1 MACDVIILIFLLY
14 DVPVRRICAHSIIY
28 FITFWHSGFDL
39 ITNRSGHRA
48 SISPSWF
55 GREDLAVGDSVLEI
69 AEVIS
74 VNLVNAELRLKRCER
89 DTFVNNS
96 FESDAICL
104 SYMVPQLLE
113 LSRTLTKVWSDQP
126 AALSYVTGND
136 VTKVAVRC
144 HWLAASYNLWLSRS
158 ASQLHDIRDAET
170 AALQNIEA
178 AIACFAKFGD
188 DSCSVQTP
196 HLVSPSRSGMHWRE
210 LSTSTLSSYQNDLQA
225 SFVVSRARQQYQE
238 LQLDDRSLS
247 TVESIEL
254 TPEEATSVRMIAS
267 ELLGRYGVQYEGL
280 GGKHEELISDFL
292 KYHNAEI
299 EALLPSFGSEFS
311 AASQGEGE
319 SLPSQ
324 KWKQLWNAAALTSLQ
339 WKEMASARD
348 ASLLTLLTACA
359 QSRVDAFEIH
369 ASLLSGLALVTL
381 DQSEQYM
388 TQRRGEKISSTQQ
401 NTPNDRGG
409 ADSSDGFFSDSDD
422 DLPGGNGNNNQRLE
436 MIEEEK
442 ALFISR
448 LFIEKLAE
456 LITLCPDAD
465 LANQYA
471 SSVSFQQL
479 LHKAIVL
486 SSGKHE
492 SSSTQIELVESPPK
506 VEVLNSISYVVAALF
521 DKLEGRYESTHKELS
536 ARVFKSLVE
545 VTVRLRKSFPILVRS
560 KSKSTSQQQRIRRS
574 QHQAACSAYA
584 SFVATV
590 GSDIARLLS
599 LNPSLL
605 YSDGDLQESHLISSI
620 VSTDDQNVEVAF
632 DSSLT
637 MATSLPAAYQRDFSI
652 VVKYVD
658 SLLWFWKY
666 IINADVIGGSRD
678 MPASHPGVAPAS
690 IIHRTTAR
698 TLIVPIASSIVALC
712 GAIGSG
718 ERSIVARL
726 FLSSHNKE
734 SEEFLATMSE
744 YCDTDDSANA
754 WFSDDDGSG
763 SEDGSRQGR
772 PDTLSSRCLLKMIL
786 QSVQCCGLIF
796 SGISEKLACSSP
808 KALFLRAAVDHG
820 PLLPVVTVRT
830 LTKFADVLLTVFG
843 SNQADRRG
851 AVWAEQYPHSTR
863 STGHQLDALLHKA
876 YRCLHGFTLTSQG
889 NPQNSDLAFPVMSIG
904 SQLDSTRFRFY
915 PPESTQKAAQLYRCI
930 RRAYPTKGRRS
941 PPKTALEC
949 VAAALPRAEETQ
961 KSKAIREFVYS
972 RLSSPTLQSD
982 GGDSVSSKDPD
993 SVTLLPQF
1001 PTWVLTDDDEEEG
1014 GQNNSAAISME
1025 QSGNP
1030 PPHLDLSSLSSPV
1043 QVSVDANEE
1052 VRLVRKGICEEMAQG
1067 ALPRLSGSGG
1077 LTSEV
1082 AGSRGKDQTKSES
1095 VERESTA
1102 RYEREICEKFTAI
1115 LDYLCYEPTD
1125 ADIWY
1130 RLGLLLS
1137 FKADI
1142 ICDRLTMPR
1151 DKAQQ
1156 DLSGICVP
1164 KAEPKGEELLPL
1176 SQLIEKQLAEDEMKR
1191 GERVVLLG
1199 TNLFPYIDHP
1209 WATLSS
1215 LRSCSKAVKVYCSDE
1230 MSGNSSAERQ
1240 DRIAFDEIEAMFD
1253 NGDFVGWQRAWG
1265 GLFVSAT
1272 SDMMKKCFITAHY
1285 LSLQDK
1291 YLSDEK
1297 DELCYEVAEQ
1307 FATSCY
1313 AELMGGTSYGYP
1325 MQKMTNIHRRRL
1337 ARESRAYF
1345 QAAIDFAASRKL
1357 DENIHDL
1364 YFMIAKCEEKIAK
1377 TLAGEAFSQLPIPIV
1392 AEDGCPNGREY
1403 ERMLLCAL
1411 ERYVLLAPFVPT
1423 TVKFAH
1429 YCYFFIT
1436 NFLLL
1441 PSLAL
1446 QTLAKLCNFVSRN
1459 EEG

>member
-1 MACDVIILIFLLY
+1 MECFCANSLGFNDLIHRF
-14 DVPVRRICAHSIIY
+14 H
-28 FITFWHSGFDL
+28 WHSGFEL
-39 ITNRSGHRA
+39 IASRCGHRG

-55 GREDLAVGDSVLEI
+55 GKEDFTVGDSPREI

-74 VNLVNAELRLKRCER
+74 INLVNAELRLKRCER
-89 DTFVNNS
+89 ETFANNS
-96 FESDAICL
+96 FEGDAICL
-104 SYMVPQLLE
+104 SYMVPQLLK
-113 LSRTLTKVWSDQP
+113 LSCTLTESWSDESF
-126 AALSYVTGND
+126 SYITSDD
-136 VTKVAVRC
+136 VSKVRIRC

-158 ASQLHDIRDAET
+158 ASQLRDIRDAET
-170 AALQNIEA
+170 AALQNIDA

-188 DSCSVQTP
+188 SSCSVQTP

-210 LSTSTLSSYQNDLQA
+210 LSTLTLSSYQNELQA

-238 LQLDDRSLS
+238 LKLDEHSLS
-247 TVESIEL
+247 TVGAVEL
-254 TPEEATSVRMIAS
+254 TPEEATTVQTIAS

-299 EALLPSFGSEFS
+299 EALLPSFGSES
-311 AASQGEGE
+311 SDTSRVESE

-324 KWKQLWNAAALTSLQ
+324 KWKQLWNVAALTPFQ

-348 ASLLTLLTACA
+348 TCLLSILTACA
-359 QSRVDAFEIH
+359 QNRVDAFKIY

-381 DQSEQYM
+381 DQFDQHT
-388 TQRRGEKISSTQQ
+388 TQRRGDKISSTLQ
-401 NTPNDRGG
+401 NPSNDRGG

-422 DLPGGNGNNNQRLE
+422 DLPGGNDNNNRRLE
-436 MIEEEK
+436 MIQEEK

-465 LANQYA
+465 LAKEYA
-471 SSVSFQQL
+471 SSVFFRQL

-486 SSGKHE
+486 SSGKHD

-521 DKLEGRYESTHKELS
+521 DKLEGRHESAHMDLS
-536 ARVFKSLVE
+536 ACVFKSLIE

-560 KSKSTSQQQRIRRS
+560 KSRNNAQQQRIRRS

-584 SFVATV
+584 SFIATV
-590 GSDIARLLS
+590 GSDISRLLS
-599 LNPSLL
+599 LNPSVL
-605 YSDGDLQESHLISSI
+605 YSDGDLQESHLIASI
-620 VSTDDQNVEVAF
+620 VVTDDHNIEEAS
-632 DSSLT
+632 DSSLA
-637 MATSLPAAYQRDFSI
+637 MGTSPMPPLKRDFSI

-678 MPASHPGVAPAS
+678 MPASHPGVVPAS

-698 TLIVPIASSIVALC
+698 TLIVPIASSIIALC

-718 ERSIVARL
+718 ERSFVAQL

-734 SEEFLATMSE
+734 SDEFLATMSE

-763 SEDGSRQGR
+763 SEDGSKQGG

-808 KALFLRAAVDHG
+808 KALFLRASVYHG

-851 AVWAEQYPHSTR
+851 AVWAEQYPYSAR
-863 STGHQLDALLHKA
+863 STGHQLDTLLHKA
-876 YRCLHGFTLTSQG
+876 YRCLHGFTLTTQGSSQS
-889 NPQNSDLAFPVMSIG
+889 SDLAFPVMSIG
-904 SQLDSTRFRFY
+904 SQLDSTKFHFY
-915 PPESTQKAAQLYRCI
+915 PPESTQKAAQMYRCI

-941 PPKTALEC
+941 PPKNALEC

-961 KSKAIREFVYS
+961 KSKAIREFVFS

-1001 PTWVLTDDDEEEG
+1001 PSWVLTDEEEG
-1014 GQNNSAAISME
+1014 GQNSSATISTE
-1025 QSGNP
+1025 QSSNQP
-1030 PPHLDLSSLSSPV
+1030 PDMDLSLLSSAV
-1043 QVSVDANEE
+1043 QVSVDAIEE
-1052 VRLVRKGICEEMAQG
+1052 VRFVRKGICEEMAQG
-1067 ALPRLSGSGG
+1067 ALPRMSGSGG

-1082 AGSRGKDQTKSES
+1082 VGSREKDQTKSES
-1095 VERESTA
+1095 AERESTA
-1102 RYEREICEKFTAI
+1102 RYERELCEKFTAI

-1125 ADIWY
+1125 ADSWY

-1142 ICDRLTMPR
+1142 ICDRLTKPR
-1151 DKAQQ
+1151 DKVQQ
-1156 DLSGICVP
+1156 DQSGICIP
-1164 KAEPKGEELLPL
+1164 KTEPKGEELLPL
-1176 SQLIEKQLAEDEMKR
+1176 PQLIEKQLAEDEIKR

-1199 TNLFPYIDHP
+1199 SNLSPFIHHP

-1215 LRSCSKAVKVYCSDE
+1215 LRSCSKAVKDYCSGSASTE
-1230 MSGNSSAERQ
+1230 ELSGNSSEERQ
-1240 DRIAFDEIEAMFD
+1240 DRASFDEIEAMFE

-1285 LSLQDK
+1285 LSLQEK

-1345 QAAIDFAASRKL
+1345 RAAIDFAASRKL

-1377 TLAGEAFSQLPIPIV
+1377 TLAGEAFSQQPIPIV
-1392 AEDGCPNGREY
+1392 AEEDCPTGREY

-1411 ERYVLLAPFVPT
+1411 ERYILLAPLVPT
-1423 TVKFAH
+1423 TA
-1429 YCYFFIT
+1429 
-1436 NFLLL
+1436 NFGHCT
-1441 PSLAL
+1441 SY
-1446 QTLAKLCNFVSRN
+1446 
-1459 EEG
+1459 

>member
-1 MACDVIILIFLLY
+1 MEYICSNSLEFNDLIHHFHL
-14 DVPVRRICAHSIIY
+14 
-28 FITFWHSGFDL
+28 HSGFDL
-39 ITNRSGHRA
+39 IVNRCGHLG

-55 GREDLAVGDSVLEI
+55 GKEDFTVGDSVREI
-69 AEVIS
+69 AEVIAM
-74 VNLVNAELRLKRCER
+74 NLVNAELRLKRCEKE
-89 DTFVNNS
+89 TFANNS
-96 FESDAICL
+96 FEGDGICL
-104 SYMVPQLLE
+104 SYMVPQLLK
-113 LSRTLTKVWSDQP
+113 LSRTLTESWSDES
-126 AALSYVTGND
+126 ASLSYVTSDD
-136 VTKVAVRC
+136 VTKIALRC

-158 ASQLHDIRDAET
+158 ASELQDIRDAET
-170 AALQNIEA
+170 AALQNIDA
-178 AIACFAKFGD
+178 AIACLAKFGD

-210 LSTSTLSSYQNDLQA
+210 LSTLTLSSYQNELQA

-238 LQLDDRSLS
+238 LKLDDRLLS
-247 TVESIEL
+247 TVGAVGL
-254 TPEEATSVRMIAS
+254 TPAEETSVQTIAS

-280 GGKHEELISDFL
+280 GGKHEELVSDFL

-299 EALLPSFGSEFS
+299 EALLPSFGSVS
-311 AASQGEGE
+311 SDTSRVEGE

-324 KWKQLWNAAALTSLQ
+324 KWKRLWNVAALTSLQ
-339 WKEMASARD
+339 WKEMLSARD
-348 ASLLTLLTACA
+348 TSLLTILTACA
-359 QSRVDAFEIH
+359 QNRVDAFKIY

-381 DQSEQYM
+381 DQFEQYM
-388 TQRRGEKISSTQQ
+388 TQRRGDKTSSTLQ
-401 NTPNDRGG
+401 NPLSDRGG

-422 DLPGGNGNNNQRLE
+422 DLPGAPGGNGNTNPR
-436 MIEEEK
+436 IEIIQEEK
-442 ALFISR
+442 AIFISR

-465 LANQYA
+465 LAREYA
-471 SSVSFQQL
+471 SSVSFRQL

-521 DKLEGRYESTHKELS
+521 DKLEDRYESAHKDLS
-536 ARVFKSLVE
+536 ACVFRSLVE

-560 KSKSTSQQQRIRRS
+560 KSKGNAQQQRIRRS

-584 SFVATV
+584 SFIATV
-590 GSDIARLLS
+590 GSDISRLLS
-599 LNPSLL
+599 LNPSIL

-620 VSTDDQNVEVAF
+620 VVTDDNNVEEAS
-632 DSSLT
+632 DLSLA
-637 MATSLPAAYQRDFSI
+637 MGTSPTPPLKRDFSFM
-652 VVKYVD
+652 VKYVD

-678 MPASHPGVAPAS
+678 MPASHPGVVPAS

-698 TLIVPIASSIVALC
+698 TLIVPIASSIIALC

-718 ERSIVARL
+718 ERSVFAQL

-734 SEEFLATMSE
+734 SDEFLATMSE

-754 WFSDDDGSG
+754 WFSDEDGSG
-763 SEDGSRQGR
+763 SEDGSKQGG

-808 KALFLRAAVDHG
+808 KALFLRASVEHG

-830 LTKFADVLLTVFG
+830 LTKFADVLFTVFG

-851 AVWAEQYPHSTR
+851 AVWAEQYPYSTR

-876 YRCLHGFTLTSQG
+876 YRCLHGFTLTTQGSSQS
-889 NPQNSDLAFPVMSIG
+889 SDLAFPVMSIG
-904 SQLDSTRFRFY
+904 SQLDSAKFRFY

-941 PPKTALEC
+941 PPKNALEC

-961 KSKAIREFVYS
+961 KSKAIREFVFS

-1001 PTWVLTDDDEEEG
+1001 PTWVLTDEEG
-1014 GQNNSAAISME
+1014 GQKNSAAMSTE

-1030 PPHLDLSSLSSPV
+1030 PSHLDLSSLSSPV
-1043 QVSVDANEE
+1043 QVSVDAMEE

-1067 ALPRLSGSGG
+1067 ALPRMSGSGG

-1082 AGSRGKDQTKSES
+1082 VGNREKDQTKSES
-1095 VERESTA
+1095 AERESTA

-1125 ADIWY
+1125 ADSWY

-1151 DKAQQ
+1151 DKVKQ
-1156 DLSGICVP
+1156 DQSGICVP
-1164 KAEPKGEELLPL
+1164 KTEPKGEELLPL
-1176 SQLIEKQLAEDEMKR
+1176 PQLIEKQLTEDEIKR
-1191 GERVVLLG
+1191 RERVVLLG
-1199 TNLFPYIDHP
+1199 SNLSPYMDHP

-1215 LRSCSKAVKVYCSDE
+1215 LRSCSKAVKVYCSGSASTDQV
-1230 MSGNSSAERQ
+1230 SGNSSEERQ
-1240 DRIAFDEIEAMFD
+1240 DRAAFDEIEAMFE

-1345 QAAIDFAASRKL
+1345 QAAIDFAASRRL

-1377 TLAGEAFSQLPIPIV
+1377 TLAGEAFSQQPIPMG
-1392 AEDGCPNGREY
+1392 AEDGRPTRREY

-1423 TVKFAH
+1423 TKGRVASDFAH
-1429 YCYFFIT
+1429 FTC
-1436 NFLLL
+1436 
-1441 PSLAL
+1441 
-1446 QTLAKLCNFVSRN
+1446 
-1459 EEG
+1459 